1 MWRSKRRQV
10 EGGRGY
16 KVTIYLHDTPATFRN
31 VIEAWQQDEPFRAF
45 FIDLLSGMPLEA
57 YRWETPPVTAAAID
71 QPFEFVVV
79 DDPAL
84 AQLEPD
90 TEAFADQFARTLGG
104 QQVATFD
111 NLGGDAILV
120 APLPNTSYSAYSHLA
135 AFTRSAPNG
144 QQHAL
149 WQAIGV
155 AMTNQLNHEPI
166 WLSTAGLGVP
176 WLHVRLD
183 TRPKYYFHEP
193 YRQSPRS
200 P

>member
-1 MWRSKRRQV
+1 MWKAQAERV
-10 EGGRGY
+10 ENGRGY
-16 KVTIYLHDTPATFRN
+16 TVTIHRDNAPATGRH
-31 VIEAWQQDEPFRAF
+31 VIDAWQQDATFRAF
-45 FIDLLSGMPLEA
+45 FIELLNEMPFEA

-111 NLGGDAILV
+111 NLGSDAILV

-135 AFTRSAPNG
+135 AFTRSAPLE

-149 WQAIGV
+149 WQAVGV
-155 AMTNQLNHEPI
+155 VMTNQLNHEPI

-183 TRPKYYFHEP
+183 RRPKYYVYEP
-193 YRQSPRS
+193 YRQIPA
-200 P
+200 